1 MLSKTLE
8 ATINKSVAIAKHYH
22 HRQVT
27 LEHLL
32 LALTEDVEAK
42 NALLA
47 LGVDL
52 HNIVEKI
59 TRYLAEDTKLNVAD
73 EIKNITT
80 SN

>member
-22 HRQVT
+22 HKQVT

-32 LALTEDVEAK
+32 LALTEDIEAK

-52 HNIVEKI
+52 HDIVEK
-59 TRYLAEDTKLNVAD
+59 LEPW
-73 EIKNITT
+73 
-80 SN
+80 S